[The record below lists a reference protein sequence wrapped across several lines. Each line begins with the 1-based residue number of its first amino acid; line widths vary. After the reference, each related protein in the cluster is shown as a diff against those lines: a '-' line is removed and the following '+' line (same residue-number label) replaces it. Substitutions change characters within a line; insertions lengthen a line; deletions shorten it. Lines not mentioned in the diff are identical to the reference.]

1 MKTKNK
7 IDERKVKNRL
17 KELAILIKKHNTL
30 YHRHDNPE
38 ISDQEYDNLIKENNQ
53 LEINNPNLI
62 LKNTPNKF
70 TGSSPLN
77 KFKKIEHKIPM
88 LSLANAFNK
97 NDVIDFISRI
107 KKFLNLHSD
116 ETISFVN
123 EPKIDGLSL
132 NIFYLNGN
140 LKYAGTRGNGNIGE
154 DVTKNISNVIGIPKV
169 LNDPLAP
176 TKIEIRGEI
185 FLNKND
191 FNTLNL
197 DLNDKN
203 KFSNP
208 RNAAAGSLRQ
218 LDPNVSKSRPLRFIA
233 HGLGFSNKKYKSV
246 VDFYKDLKQW
256 KIPINENMDSNSDIH
271 TMMDFFLSIE

>member
-77 KFKKIEHKIPM
+77 KFKKIEHKMPM

-123 EPKIDGLSL
+123 
-132 NIFYLNGN
+132 
-140 LKYAGTRGNGNIGE
+140 
-154 DVTKNISNVIGIPKV
+154 
-169 LNDPLAP
+169 
-176 TKIEIRGEI
+176 
-185 FLNKND
+185 
-191 FNTLNL
+191 
-197 DLNDKN
+197 
-203 KFSNP
+203 
-208 RNAAAGSLRQ
+208 
-218 LDPNVSKSRPLRFIA
+218 
-233 HGLGFSNKKYKSV
+233 
-246 VDFYKDLKQW
+246 
-256 KIPINENMDSNSDIH
+256 
-271 TMMDFFLSIE
+271 